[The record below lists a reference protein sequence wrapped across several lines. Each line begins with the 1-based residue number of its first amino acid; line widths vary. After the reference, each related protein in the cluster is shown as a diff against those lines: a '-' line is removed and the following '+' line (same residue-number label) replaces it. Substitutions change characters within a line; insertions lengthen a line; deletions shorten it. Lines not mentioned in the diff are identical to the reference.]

1 MKELLEKYQN
11 KTTKCQRL
19 GLTIDNT
26 GVLDKL
32 FMEDDPYQ
40 DELDYS
46 GPEYNDIG
54 DLDDEDFDEF
64 VVQQLGT
71 LF

>member
-1 MKELLEKYQN
+1 MEEYSVN
-11 KTTKCQRL
+11 F
-19 GLTIDNT
+19 DDT

-71 LF
+71 LY

>member
-1 MKELLEKYQN
+1 MEEYN
-11 KTTKCQRL
+11 VNF
-19 GLTIDNT
+19 DDT

-54 DLDDEDFDEF
+54 DLDDADFDEF
-64 VVQQLGT
+64 VVQQLGP

>member
-1 MKELLEKYQN
+1 MEEYSVN
-11 KTTKCQRL
+11 F
-19 GLTIDNT
+19 DDT

-71 LF
+71 MF

>member
-1 MKELLEKYQN
+1 MTMEEYSVN
-11 KTTKCQRL
+11 F
-19 GLTIDNT
+19 DDT

>member
-1 MKELLEKYQN
+1 MEEYSVN
-11 KTTKCQRL
+11 F
-19 GLTIDNT
+19 DDT

>member
-1 MKELLEKYQN
+1 MEEYN
-11 KTTKCQRL
+11 VNF
-19 GLTIDNT
+19 DDT